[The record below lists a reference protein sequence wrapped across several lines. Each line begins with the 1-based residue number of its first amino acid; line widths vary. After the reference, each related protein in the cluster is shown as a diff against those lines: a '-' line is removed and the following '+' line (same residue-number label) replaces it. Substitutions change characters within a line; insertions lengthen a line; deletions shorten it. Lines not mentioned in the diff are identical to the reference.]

1 MFDSKWLLTI
11 VTSLSLLQNEKK
23 LQLTQQETRK
33 IQERD
38 DQHSKELAEWKGELA
53 NRKQRLE
60 EEFQTEQQERATF
73 YSSDQLLVHH
83 KRYSMKSFISV
94 SSVSSRSSLTD
105 FQLDVGNMP
114 TLPHIGER
122 QDEDIEENGGPT
134 VIS

>member
-1 MFDSKWLLTI
+1 MVANNSYLSLALT
-11 VTSLSLLQNEKK
+11 SLLQNEKK

-38 DQHSKELAEWKGELA
+38 DQHSKELAEWKKELA

-60 EEFQTEQQERATF
+60 EEFQSEQQERVTF
-73 YSSDQLLVHH
+73 YSSDELLVHH

-94 SSVSSRSSLTD
+94 SSVSSRSSFTD
-105 FQLDVGNMP
+105 FQSDVGNVP
-114 TLPHIGER
+114 TLPHIGET
-122 QDEDIEENGGPT
+122 QDEDVEENGGPT